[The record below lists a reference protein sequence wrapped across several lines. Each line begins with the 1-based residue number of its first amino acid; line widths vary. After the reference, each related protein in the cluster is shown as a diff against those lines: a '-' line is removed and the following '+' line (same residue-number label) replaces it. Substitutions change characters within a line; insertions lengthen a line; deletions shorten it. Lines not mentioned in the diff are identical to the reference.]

1 MTCIGCQ
8 CILHKLGLAINAAM
22 HRRSLSPTSSVP
34 AQCGQLHPPDSPGR
48 TLSTTLDPSQS
59 PRPRVPAGDQQQR
72 LISPPSTLRSGTP
85 SPQPSPAQPSLLP
98 AIHRLAS
105 RASPP
110 TIPDAPFHQPSTTT
124 ATPPASP
131 PSHRCSVPVDRRQ
144 LSLAGSVLISP
155 LLYSQPR
162 SRRRI
167 STGTPAHPEPA
178 SLARVPTRRDNAEPA
193 VGPPASSSS
202 GAPTLARRPPPRRT
216 PVPRPSPGPAIRP
229 LSPDQVTTRP
239 QLSLAHPQPDDP
251 LLSPKLPHQP
261 SSLAQRLRL
270 TNERESSCR
279 EPFPHPPASPVCPAD
294 PASSSQFRGSK
305 DSSKSSK
312 NKKDSKDGTASPSS
326 RDSST
331 QSPVLTPT
339 SSTSTLNDARNKP
352 LPSNAAGLAQD
363 HGTTNQPSNL
373 SNVSQPGNQPDR
385 FGSLGGTSSPNGGNV
400 NPRLPPSV
408 VISPTPGHIPP
419 PGAPETMPHDLAPPK
434 AGAKLLLGSRG
445 HDNRDAIPEGLRTPR
460 RQHSSRFDISAHRE
474 LEKLP
479 GFHEVPPNRRQELF
493 MQKID
498 QCNVIFDFND
508 ASGDMK
514 SKEIKRLALHEL
526 LDYVAN
532 NRQVI
537 TEPMYPRV
545 VDMFAKNLFR
555 PIPPPINL
563 QGEAFDPDEDE
574 PVLEVAWPHIQV
586 VYEFFLRFIESQ
598 DFNTNIAKAYI
609 DHSFV
614 LQLLE
619 LFDSEDPRERD
630 FLKTTLHRIYGK
642 FLNLRSFIRRSINNV
657 FFQFTYET
665 ERFNGIAE
673 LLEILGSIINGFALP
688 LKEEHKIFLTRV
700 LLPLHKPKS
709 LSMYH
714 PQLAYCIVQFLEKDA
729 SLTEDVVL
737 GLLRYWP
744 KVNSTKEVMF
754 LNEVEDIFEV
764 MDPAE
769 FAKVQEPLFHQLAKS
784 VASPHFQVA
793 ERALYF
799 WNNEYFCNLV
809 SDNVEIILP
818 IMFAPLYENS
828 KGHWNRTIHGMVYN
842 AMKLFMEINPQLF
855 DDCSHDYTEQQNSA
869 AAREAMRERKWA
881 ALGEKANQR
890 RATAGAA
897 DATSRNN
904 TATLSRVDEVD
915 PVTEDNQKRLDSLKL
930 QDAGRRPSV
939 HERQSSVGST
949 RSR

>member
-1 MTCIGCQ
+1 MKRFSQ
-8 CILHKLGLAINAAM
+8 
-22 HRRSLSPTSSVP
+22 RVLSRGKDPNKGSKKKDGKEGTSSP
-34 AQCGQLHPPDSPGR
+34 N
-48 TLSTTLDPSQS
+48 
-59 PRPRVPAGDQQQR
+59 
-72 LISPPSTLRSGTP
+72 SGG
-85 SPQPSPAQPSLLP
+85 
-98 AIHRLAS
+98 AS
-105 RASPP
+105 REA
-110 TIPDAPFHQPSTTT
+110 
-124 ATPPASP
+124 
-131 PSHRCSVPVDRRQ
+131 
-144 LSLAGSVLISP
+144 
-155 LLYSQPR
+155 
-162 SRRRI
+162 
-167 STGTPAHPEPA
+167 
-178 SLARVPTRRDNAEPA
+178 N
-193 VGPPASSSS
+193 
-202 GAPTLARRPPPRRT
+202 
-216 PVPRPSPGPAIRP
+216 
-229 LSPDQVTTRP
+229 
-239 QLSLAHPQPDDP
+239 
-251 LLSPKLPHQP
+251 
-261 SSLAQRLRL
+261 
-270 TNERESSCR
+270 
-279 EPFPHPPASPVCPAD
+279 
-294 PASSSQFRGSK
+294 
-305 DSSKSSK
+305 
-312 NKKDSKDGTASPSS
+312 
-326 RDSST
+326 
-331 QSPVLTPT
+331 QSPVLTPS
-339 SSTSTLNDARNKP
+339 SSTSTLNDIRNKP
-352 LPSNAAGLAQD
+352 LPPNNVALGEHGNATIPGQAQASS
-363 HGTTNQPSNL
+363 GQN
-373 SNVSQPGNQPDR
+373 PGVPDR
-385 FGSLGGTSSPNGGNV
+385 FSSIGGSPQGANGGA
-400 NPRLPPSV
+400 PSSRLGPLPPTV
-408 VISPTPGHIPP
+408 IISPSAPHVPP
-419 PGAPETMPHDLAPPK
+419 PGAAETMPHDLAPPK
-434 AGAKLLLGSRG
+434 AGQKSLMFDRLHQGPKDVL
-445 HDNRDAIPEGLRTPR
+445 EGPKTPR
-460 RQHSSRFDISAHRE
+460 RQNSSRFEISAHRE

-479 GFHEVPPNRRQELF
+479 GFHEVAPNRRQDLF
-493 MQKID
+493 MDKIA

-537 TEPMYPRV
+537 TEAMYPRV
-545 VDMFAKNLFR
+545 VEMFAKNLFR
-555 PIPPPINL
+555 PIPPPMNP
-563 QGEAFDPDEDE
+563 QGEAFDPEEDE

-609 DHSFV
+609 DHNFV

-688 LKEEHKIFLTRV
+688 LKEEHKLFLTRV
-700 LLPLHKPKS
+700 LIPLHKVKS

-729 SLTEDVVL
+729 SLTEEVVL

-855 DDCSHDYTEQQNSA
+855 DDCSHEYTEQQNSA
-869 AAREAMRERKWA
+869 ASREALRERKWA
-881 ALGEKANQR
+881 AITEQANKRKANGSSSGGPPAR
-890 RATAGAA
+890 SVANPLPRLDEA
-897 DATSRNN
+897 DA
-904 TATLSRVDEVD
+904 
-915 PVTEDNQKRLDSLKL
+915 EDNQKRLDSLKL
-930 QDAGRRPSV
+930 QDGDRRERRPTI
-939 HERQSSVGST
+939 HERQNSVGS
-949 RSR
+949 SRGQR

>member
-1 MTCIGCQ
+1 MRRFTQ
-8 CILHKLGLAINAAM
+8 RVLGKE
-22 HRRSLSPTSSVP
+22 HRNSKKKQEPGGNQADRDTS
-34 AQCGQLHPPDSPGR
+34 
-48 TLSTTLDPSQS
+48 
-59 PRPRVPAGDQQQR
+59 
-72 LISPPSTLRSGTP
+72 
-85 SPQPSPAQPSLLP
+85 PSPA
-98 AIHRLAS
+98 
-105 RASPP
+105 
-110 TIPDAPFHQPSTTT
+110 TT
-124 ATPPASP
+124 P
-131 PSHRCSVPVDRRQ
+131 
-144 LSLAGSVLISP
+144 
-155 LLYSQPR
+155 
-162 SRRRI
+162 
-167 STGTPAHPEPA
+167 
-178 SLARVPTRRDNAEPA
+178 
-193 VGPPASSSS
+193 
-202 GAPTLARRPPPRRT
+202 
-216 PVPRPSPGPAIRP
+216 
-229 LSPDQVTTRP
+229 
-239 QLSLAHPQPDDP
+239 
-251 LLSPKLPHQP
+251 
-261 SSLAQRLRL
+261 
-270 TNERESSCR
+270 
-279 EPFPHPPASPVCPAD
+279 
-294 PASSSQFRGSK
+294 SSSQ
-305 DSSKSSK
+305 
-312 NKKDSKDGTASPSS
+312 T
-326 RDSST
+326 
-331 QSPVLTPT
+331 
-339 SSTSTLNDARNKP
+339 TLIDPRNKP
-352 LPSNAAGLAQD
+352 LPAGNPAANAGADAAGSGQSPQTQ
-363 HGTTNQPSNL
+363 G
-373 SNVSQPGNQPDR
+373 DR
-385 FGSLGGTSSPNGGNV
+385 FNTFGGTSPNGGTGS
-400 NPRLPPSV
+400 RQLPPTV
-408 VISPTPGHIPP
+408 VISPSAGHVPP
-419 PGAPETMPHDLAPPK
+419 PGAAETMPQDLQPPK
-434 AGAKLLLGSRG
+434 AGAKSLLMQRG
-445 HDNRDAIPEGLRTPR
+445 IDTRDAIPEGLRSPR
-460 RQHSSRFDISAHRE
+460 RQHSSRFDISAQRD
-474 LEKLP
+474 LDKLP
-479 GFHEVPPNRRQELF
+479 GFHEVPPNRRQDLF

-526 LDYVAN
+526 LEYVAN

-537 TEPMYPRV
+537 TEPMYPKV

-555 PIPPPINL
+555 PIPPPVNP
-563 QGEAFDPDEDE
+563 QGEAFDPEEDE

-688 LKEEHKIFLTRV
+688 LKDEHKTFLTRV
-700 LLPLHKPKS
+700 LLPMHKVKS

-729 SLTEDVVL
+729 TLTEEVVI

-769 FAKVQEPLFHQLAKS
+769 FAKVQEPLFQQLAKS

-842 AMKLFMEINPQLF
+842 AMKLFMEINPGLF

-869 AAREAMRERKWA
+869 AAREAARQHKWA
-881 ALGEKANQR
+881 LIAEQAARRQAENGGQPKA
-890 RATAGAA
+890 
-897 DATSRNN
+897 
-904 TATLSRVDEVD
+904 
-915 PVTEDNQKRLDSLKL
+915 P
-930 QDAGRRPSV
+930 
-939 HERQSSVGST
+939 
-949 RSR
+949 

>member
-1 MTCIGCQ
+1 MKGFRQ
-8 CILHKLGLAINAAM
+8 
-22 HRRSLSPTSSVP
+22 RVLS
-34 AQCGQLHPPDSPGR
+34 R
-48 TLSTTLDPSQS
+48 TKDPS
-59 PRPRVPAGDQQQR
+59 
-72 LISPPSTLRSGTP
+72 
-85 SPQPSPAQPSLLP
+85 
-98 AIHRLAS
+98 
-105 RASPP
+105 
-110 TIPDAPFHQPSTTT
+110 
-124 ATPPASP
+124 
-131 PSHRCSVPVDRRQ
+131 
-144 LSLAGSVLISP
+144 
-155 LLYSQPR
+155 
-162 SRRRI
+162 
-167 STGTPAHPEPA
+167 
-178 SLARVPTRRDNAEPA
+178 
-193 VGPPASSSS
+193 
-202 GAPTLARRPPPRRT
+202 
-216 PVPRPSPGPAIRP
+216 
-229 LSPDQVTTRP
+229 
-239 QLSLAHPQPDDP
+239 
-251 LLSPKLPHQP
+251 K
-261 SSLAQRLRL
+261 
-270 TNERESSCR
+270 
-279 EPFPHPPASPVCPAD
+279 
-294 PASSSQFRGSK
+294 SK
-305 DSSKSSK
+305 SK
-312 NKKDSKDGTASPSS
+312 NKESKDGTSSPSQSVTS
-326 RDSST
+326 RESG
-331 QSPVLTPT
+331 QSPVATPS
-339 SSTSTLNDARNKP
+339 SSTSNLNDLRNKP
-352 LPSNAAGLAQD
+352 LPANDGAGSASSSPAQ
-363 HGTTNQPSNL
+363 QPQSGSISSLNPGHTL
-373 SNVSQPGNQPDR
+373 GSQDR
-385 FGSLGGTSSPNGGNV
+385 FNVGSSPGGGAPGTPN
-400 NPRLPPSV
+400 RHGQLPPSV
-408 VISPTPGHIPP
+408 IISPSAPHIPP
-419 PGAPETMPHDLAPPK
+419 PGSAETMPHDLAPPK
-434 AGAKLLLGSRG
+434 AGQKSLMFDRLQTTPK
-445 HDNRDAIPEGLRTPR
+445 DVPEGIRTPK
-460 RQHSSRFDISAHRE
+460 RQHSSRFDISPQRE

-479 GFHEVPPNRRQELF
+479 GFHEVPPNRRQDLF

-498 QCNVIFDFND
+498 QCNVIFDFVD

-537 TEPMYPRV
+537 TEAMYPRV
-545 VDMFAKNLFR
+545 VDMFSKNLFR
-555 PIPPPINL
+555 PIPPPMNP
-563 QGEAFDPDEDE
+563 QGEAFDPEEDE

-642 FLNLRSFIRRSINNV
+642 FLNLRSYIRRSINNV

-688 LKEEHKIFLTRV
+688 LKEEHKLFLTRV
-700 LLPLHKPKS
+700 LIPLHKVKS

-729 SLTEDVVL
+729 VLTEEVVL

-855 DDCSHDYTEQQNSA
+855 DDCSHEYTEHQNNA
-869 AAREAMRERKWA
+869 EAREQARENKWK
-881 ALGEKANQR
+881 AL
-890 RATAGAA
+890 A
-897 DATSRNN
+897 DQAKKSKPTNGVKVSEGGGI
-904 TATLSRVDEVD
+904 DED
-915 PVTEDNQKRLDSLKL
+915 TEKRLDSLKL
-930 QDAGRRPSV
+930 QDASAGGRRPT
-939 HERQSSVGST
+939 HDRQNSVGSS
-949 RSR
+949 RSQR

>member
-1 MTCIGCQ
+1 MKGFRQ
-8 CILHKLGLAINAAM
+8 
-22 HRRSLSPTSSVP
+22 
-34 AQCGQLHPPDSPGR
+34 
-48 TLSTTLDPSQS
+48 
-59 PRPRVPAGDQQQR
+59 RV
-72 LISPPSTLRSGTP
+72 
-85 SPQPSPAQPSLLP
+85 
-98 AIHRLAS
+98 HE
-105 RASPP
+105 
-110 TIPDAPFHQPSTTT
+110 
-124 ATPPASP
+124 
-131 PSHRCSVPVDRRQ
+131 Q
-144 LSLAGSVLISP
+144 LS
-155 LLYSQPR
+155 R
-162 SRRRI
+162 
-167 STGTPAHPEPA
+167 
-178 SLARVPTRRDNAEPA
+178 
-193 VGPPASSSS
+193 
-202 GAPTLARRPPPRRT
+202 
-216 PVPRPSPGPAIRP
+216 
-229 LSPDQVTTRP
+229 
-239 QLSLAHPQPDDP
+239 
-251 LLSPKLPHQP
+251 
-261 SSLAQRLRL
+261 
-270 TNERESSCR
+270 
-279 EPFPHPPASPVCPAD
+279 
-294 PASSSQFRGSK
+294 SK
-305 DSSKSSK
+305 DPNKTKSKKGES
-312 NKKDSKDGTASPSS
+312 SKDGTSSPSQS
-326 RDSST
+326 NSQGAGQSPAVTPSSSST
-331 QSPVLTPT
+331 
-339 SSTSTLNDARNKP
+339 TLNDLRNKP
-352 LPSNAAGLAQD
+352 LPPNDGTSSSGVVVQPPLNPAALGAM
-363 HGTTNQPSNL
+363 SA
-373 SNVSQPGNQPDR
+373 PDR
-385 FGSLGGTSSPNGGNV
+385 FNTGGGSPSPGTPNRHGA
-400 NPRLPPSV
+400 LPPSV
-408 VISPTPGHIPP
+408 VISPSAPHIPP
-419 PGAPETMPHDLAPPK
+419 PGAAETMPHDLAPPK
-434 AGAKLLLGSRG
+434 AGAKSSMFDRLQTTPK
-445 HDNRDAIPEGLRTPR
+445 DVPEGIRTPK
-460 RQHSSRFDISAHRE
+460 RQHSSRFDISPLRE

-479 GFHEVPPNRRQELF
+479 GFHEVPPNRRQDLF

-508 ASGDMK
+508 ASADMK

-537 TEPMYPRV
+537 TEAMYPKV
-545 VDMFAKNLFR
+545 VEMFSKNLFR
-555 PIPPPINL
+555 PIPPPMNP
-563 QGEAFDPDEDE
+563 QGEAFDPEEDE

-598 DFNTNIAKAYI
+598 DFNTNIAKAFI

-642 FLNLRSFIRRSINNV
+642 FLNLRSYIRRSINNV
-657 FFQFTYET
+657 FFQFVYET

-688 LKEEHKIFLTRV
+688 LKEEHKLFLTRV
-700 LLPLHKPKS
+700 LIPLHKVKS

-729 SLTEDVVL
+729 ALTEEVVL

-855 DDCSHDYTEQQNSA
+855 DDCSHDYTEHQNNA
-869 AAREAMRERKWA
+869 EAREQARGNKWKALEEQAGRSKTNGA
-881 ALGEKANQR
+881 ALPTGPASPSRTKTTPL
-890 RATAGAA
+890 RA
-897 DATSRNN
+897 D
-904 TATLSRVDEVD
+904 DVD
-915 PVTEDNQKRLDSLKL
+915 PMTEDNQKRLDSLKL
-930 QDAGRRPSV
+930 QDGDRRERRPNHDRQNSSNSMSGLDFDFDTHANRSV
-939 HERQSSVGST
+939 SGTSTTAVVGLVSSST
-949 RSR
+949 STVPKKGLDGDPETSDRSFIDDQASLLS

>member
-1 MTCIGCQ
+1 MKRFSQ
-8 CILHKLGLAINAAM
+8 
-22 HRRSLSPTSSVP
+22 RVLSR
-34 AQCGQLHPPDSPGR
+34 GKD
-48 TLSTTLDPSQS
+48 
-59 PRPRVPAGDQQQR
+59 AG
-72 LISPPSTLRSGTP
+72 
-85 SPQPSPAQPSLLP
+85 
-98 AIHRLAS
+98 
-105 RASPP
+105 
-110 TIPDAPFHQPSTTT
+110 
-124 ATPPASP
+124 
-131 PSHRCSVPVDRRQ
+131 
-144 LSLAGSVLISP
+144 
-155 LLYSQPR
+155 
-162 SRRRI
+162 
-167 STGTPAHPEPA
+167 
-178 SLARVPTRRDNAEPA
+178 
-193 VGPPASSSS
+193 
-202 GAPTLARRPPPRRT
+202 
-216 PVPRPSPGPAIRP
+216 
-229 LSPDQVTTRP
+229 
-239 QLSLAHPQPDDP
+239 
-251 LLSPKLPHQP
+251 
-261 SSLAQRLRL
+261 
-270 TNERESSCR
+270 
-279 EPFPHPPASPVCPAD
+279 
-294 PASSSQFRGSK
+294 
-305 DSSKSSK
+305 KSSK
-312 NKKDSKDGTASPSS
+312 KNKDSKDGTSSPSP
-326 RDSST
+326 RDSSN
-331 QSPVLTPT
+331 QSPVLTPS
-339 SSTSTLNDARNKP
+339 SSTSTLNDIRNKP
-352 LPSNAAGLAQD
+352 LPPNASHGAD
-363 HGTTNQPSNL
+363 HGVLGQPSSL
-373 SNVSQPGNQPDR
+373 SNITQQGGMPDR
-385 FGSLGGTSSPNGGNV
+385 FGSMGGASSPNGGNRMT
-400 NPRLPPSV
+400 PTV

-419 PGAPETMPHDLAPPK
+419 PGAAETMPHDLAPPK
-434 AGAKLLLGSRG
+434 AGQKSSLLIHRG
-445 HDNRDAIPEGLRTPR
+445 IDNRDAIPEGLRTPR
-460 RQHSSRFDISAHRE
+460 RQHSSRFDISVHRE

-508 ASGDMK
+508 ASADMK
-514 SKEIKRLALHEL
+514 AKEIKRLALHEL

-555 PIPPPINL
+555 PIPPPVNP
-563 QGEAFDPDEDE
+563 QGEAFDPEEDE

-614 LQLLE
+614 LQLLD

-818 IMFAPLYENS
+818 IMFAPLFENS

-855 DDCSHDYTEQQNSA
+855 DDCSHEYTEQQNSA
-869 AAREAMRERKWA
+869 AEREALRERKWA
-881 ALGEKANQR
+881 ALGEQATQR
-890 RATAGAA
+890 RESLGGGVVDADPRPQAA
-897 DATSRNN
+897 VLPR
-904 TATLSRVDEVD
+904 LDEVD
-915 PVTEDNQKRLDSLKL
+915 PITDDNQKRLDSLKL
-930 QDAGRRPSV
+930 QDASGQRPSV